1 MRNAVVHQV
10 DGCVHAFFILLK
22 MPSSVLEILS
32 KVMVKEIR
40 RVIMNS

>member
-1 MRNAVVHQV
+1 MWNAVVHQV
-10 DGCVHAFFILLK
+10 DGCMHVFFVLLV

-40 RVIMNS
+40 RLIMNS